1 MKARHIA
8 CLLLCLGV
16 SAHAQELDTCLHL
29 HEVMVTGVT
38 GAQRVNQVPAPV
50 STVSATELESHFS
63 TNVIDALS
71 KQAGVSQITTGN
83 GISKPVIRGL
93 GYNRVLVVNGG
104 VRQEGQQWGDEHGVE
119 IDGQS
124 IHSVEIM
131 KGPASLMYGSDAL
144 AGVLVFHDAPA
155 LMEGDIRVNAAGEYH
170 SNGNL
175 RAYTVDF
182 AGNQQGWLWDWR
194 WSDKASD
201 SYKNPRNGTVDN
213 SQFREQAL
221 NGMFGLS
228 RSWGVSRLKLSYY
241 HFRPGIIEVGEE
253 EEEEGD
259 EETAEEH
266 PFQRINHYKAVLDN
280 SIFLGEGQLKAIIG
294 YQHNRRKEFE
304 TPDECGLDFLLQ
316 TVNYD
321 LRYVS
326 PEWSGWKTNVGVG
339 GMWQESQN
347 KGTEYL
353 IPAYRFFDFGVFATA
368 SKSFIDRLHLSG
380 GLRFDTRHLNSHQLE
395 DRFEAFSRNFS
406 GLTGSVG
413 AIYNLQKNLDLR
425 LNVARGYRAPNLSEL
440 GSNGEHEGT
449 FRYEIGN
456 HQLDPEFS
464 WQFDA
469 GLDYSSEVFSAQLS
483 LFFNRISNYIY
494 AEKAGRE
501 QEGVPVFLFT
511 QGDARL
517 FGGEATVILHPFKYV
532 HWENAFSYVNSKRLH
547 VVDKDAEWLPL
558 TPVPRWLSTL
568 HYDLN
573 GKQHWLRNLFVE
585 LQMDVNLRQNHY
597 YKVNGTESETPSYT
611 LFNITTGTD
620 ILRRGEKLFSIY
632 AFCNNLFDRS
642 YVSHLNRLK
651 SAGIYNMGRD
661 IGVKLVFSL

>member
-1 MKARHIA
+1 MDLHNDMILLWSLSLDAWITIA
-8 CLLLCLGV
+8 TVITIITVMLLTKV
-16 SAHAQELDTCLHL
+16 RTDA
-29 HEVMVTGVT
+29 VMLIAISVLFITGVLD
-38 GAQRVNQVPAPV
+38 AKEMCSDSVL
-50 STVSATELESHFS
+50 TVVLGEELATA
-63 TNVIDALS
+63 N
-71 KQAGVSQITTGN
+71 
-83 GISKPVIRGL
+83 
-93 GYNRVLVVNGG
+93 
-104 VRQEGQQWGDEHGVE
+104 
-119 IDGQS
+119 
-124 IHSVEIM
+124 
-131 KGPASLMYGSDAL
+131 
-144 AGVLVFHDAPA
+144 APA

-228 RSWGVSRLKLSYY
+228 RNWGVSRLKLSYY
-241 HFRPGIIEVGEE
+241 HFRPGIIEIGEE
-253 EEEEGD
+253 EEEEDD
-259 EETAEEH
+259 EEAAEEH

-280 SIFLGEGQLKAIIG
+280 SILLGEGQLKAIIG

-326 PEWSGWKTNVGVG
+326 PEWSGWKTNLGVG

-440 GSNGEHEGT
+440 GSNGRSIFCT
-449 FRYEIGN
+449 TLAFLQP
-456 HQLDPEFS
+456 HQ
-464 WQFDA
+464 
-469 GLDYSSEVFSAQLS
+469 QL
-483 LFFNRISNYIY
+483 Y
-494 AEKAGRE
+494 
-501 QEGVPVFLFT
+501 
-511 QGDARL
+511 
-517 FGGEATVILHPFKYV
+517 
-532 HWENAFSYVNSKRLH
+532 
-547 VVDKDAEWLPL
+547 
-558 TPVPRWLSTL
+558 
-568 HYDLN
+568 
-573 GKQHWLRNLFVE
+573 
-585 LQMDVNLRQNHY
+585 
-597 YKVNGTESETPSYT
+597 
-611 LFNITTGTD
+611 
-620 ILRRGEKLFSIY
+620 LRREGW
-632 AFCNNLFDRS
+632 A
-642 YVSHLNRLK
+642 
-651 SAGIYNMGRD
+651 
-661 IGVKLVFSL
+661 